1 MGRIFNFGA
10 GPSMLPLPVLEQAQA
25 ELLDYK
31 GSGMSVM
38 EISHRSDLFED
49 INHEAQK
56 DIKTLLHLDDNWS
69 VMFMGGGGTLQFSMI
84 PMNFLMPGKVGAYA
98 DTGNFAHKAML
109 EADKIGETAV
119 AYSSR
124 STGYDR
130 VPKKGEIQMP
140 HQAAYLYINSNNTV
154 YGTEYHEYPETG
166 HVPLIAD
173 FSSDFLSRPVPM
185 DRFSLVYGGAQK
197 NIGPAGVTVVI
208 GKKSFLRGRD
218 SRLPLMLNYETFMDH
233 DSTYNTPPVYG
244 IYIVG
249 LVAKWLLAQ
258 GGLEAMAVRNA
269 RKSKIVYDV
278 IDAYPDFYVGRAQKD
293 SRSLMNATFN
303 LPTSELE
310 ALFVESAAQNGMVGL
325 KGYRVSGGIR
335 ASMYNAMPQ
344 EGCETLAAFMDDF
357 YRRHR

>member
-1 MGRIFNFGA
+1 M
-10 GPSMLPLPVLEQAQA
+10 
-25 ELLDYK
+25 
-31 GSGMSVM
+31 
-38 EISHRSDLFED
+38 
-49 INHEAQK
+49 
-56 DIKTLLHLDDNWS
+56 
-69 VMFMGGGGTLQFSMI
+69 
-84 PMNFLMPGKVGAYA
+84 
-98 DTGNFAHKAML
+98 
-109 EADKIGETAV
+109 
-119 AYSSR
+119 
-124 STGYDR
+124 
-130 VPKKGEIQMP
+130 
-140 HQAAYLYINSNNTV
+140 
-154 YGTEYHEYPETG
+154 
-166 HVPLIAD
+166 
-173 FSSDFLSRPVPM
+173 
-185 DRFSLVYGGAQK
+185 
-197 NIGPAGVTVVI
+197 TVVI

-325 KGYRVSGGIR
+325 KGHRVSGGIR

>member
-1 MGRIFNFGA
+1 MQDLHA
-10 GPSMLPLPVLEQAQA
+10 PAAVLEQAQA

-130 VPKKGEIQMP
+130 VPKGRDPDP

-173 FSSDFLSRPVPM
+173 FHPIS
-185 DRFSLVYGGAQK
+185 
-197 NIGPAGVTVVI
+197 
-208 GKKSFLRGRD
+208 
-218 SRLPLMLNYETFMDH
+218 
-233 DSTYNTPPVYG
+233 
-244 IYIVG
+244 
-249 LVAKWLLAQ
+249 
-258 GGLEAMAVRNA
+258 
-269 RKSKIVYDV
+269 
-278 IDAYPDFYVGRAQKD
+278 
-293 SRSLMNATFN
+293 
-303 LPTSELE
+303 
-310 ALFVESAAQNGMVGL
+310 
-325 KGYRVSGGIR
+325 
-335 ASMYNAMPQ
+335 
-344 EGCETLAAFMDDF
+344 
-357 YRRHR
+357 

>member
-84 PMNFLMPGKVGAYA
+84 PMNFQMPGIVGAYA

-154 YGTEYHEYPETG
+154 YGTEFHEYPEPG

-325 KGYRVSGGIR
+325 KGHRVSGGIR